1 MKSGFT
7 TLRPTGQIG
16 KWVGL
21 ADRWSDKEFRKS
33 FFALETWSGD
43 NIPFPATAYQTYITE
58 LYQKNLLAHDKH
70 FVGGKRV
77 VLGDIKCPLLTVV
90 ATKDN
95 ICPPCAATWLHDHVG
110 SADREV
116 LRVEGGHVGAVIGS
130 KAPRALYPGVA
141 DWLIKRF
148 GPDAAPVSAARALA
162 PVEAAPAAPAAPV
175 EVAAESAVT
184 EAAATEA
191 PSQPASNK
199 RRGGKP
205 GEN

>member
-1 MKSGFT
+1 
-7 TLRPTGQIG
+7 
-16 KWVGL
+16 
-21 ADRWSDKEFRKS
+21 
-33 FFALETWSGD
+33 
-43 NIPFPATAYQTYITE
+43 
-58 LYQKNLLAHDKH
+58 
-70 FVGGKRV
+70 
-77 VLGDIKCPLLTVV
+77 
-90 ATKDN
+90 
-95 ICPPCAATWLHDHVG
+95 
-110 SADREV
+110 
-116 LRVEGGHVGAVIGS
+116 VIGS

-148 GPDAAPVSAARALA
+148 GPEAAPVSAERALA
-162 PVEAAPAAPAAPV
+162 PAEAAPAAPV